1 MWRAADFFLDRRNL
15 FRSFLSET
23 LEVEV
28 LDVLPERHLPRLLIV
43 VVQLAELFGI
53 HPELAGHLNMGMR

>member
-1 MWRAADFFLDRRNL
+1 MWRAADFLLDRWNL
-15 FRSFLSET
+15 VRSFLSET

-28 LDVLPERHLPRLLIV
+28 LDVLPERRLPRLLVV

-53 HPELAGHLNMGMR
+53 HPELAGHLNVGMR